1 MIFAENPLNSVLGLH
16 IYKETFYEQK
26 TSFLTDVIYIYIYI
40 YIRILSTYNINTL

>member
-40 YIRILSTYNINTL
+40 YQNIIYLQY